1 MKGNSCVAA
10 LCVAVGASV
19 FASPAYAGAF
29 YLQEQS
35 PIEVGRAF
43 SGAAAAGDDASVVYY
58 NPAAMTE
65 LRGLTV
71 TAGGSLLFVDAR
83 QQNQN
88 STRTTPG
95 SPTQYPIPGG
105 DGGNPFASV
114 VGVPSIYAVGQVNDR
129 LSLGLGVNAP
139 FGLKL
144 DYNPDF
150 FGRYDS
156 LGTDL
161 KTYNIGASAGYK
173 VTDHL
178 SVGGGVDVQYVKVT
192 LTNAIPNLSPLDTD
206 GFGRVHGDDWS
217 VGWNLGVFYKTDGGV
232 KLGASY
238 RSGIRH
244 KVSGVYA
251 VSGLHGPLAAGNV
264 TLPATAPLDLP
275 DIWTL
280 SVNAPVGAK
289 ARVYLT
295 GHYYNWSVFKGIDVQ
310 PQGAAA
316 VVTPLNYKDSVGVS
330 LGGEYDVSPKLTLR
344 AGTMFDQTPTN
355 ADFLTTR
362 VPDGDRYWL
371 TTGASYHL
379 SPKLTVNV
387 AYAHTFVDKA
397 HIDRA
402 DEFFPAPATVTAT
415 TRAITRGNADQIAFS
430 LTAKL

>member
-1 MKGNSCVAA
+1 MKGSSRATA
-10 LCVAVGASV
+10 LCAVLGASV
-19 FASPAYAGAF
+19 FASPALAGGF

-43 SGAAAAGDDASVVYY
+43 SGEAAAGDDASVIYY
-58 NPAAMTE
+58 NPAAITE
-65 LRGLTV
+65 LRNLTV

-83 QQNQN
+83 QQNQG
-88 STRTTPG
+88 STRSVPG
-95 SPTQYPIPGG
+95 SPTLYPIPGG
-105 DGGNPFASV
+105 DGGNPFAGV
-114 VGVPSIYAVGQVNDR
+114 VAVPSIYVVAPASDR
-129 LSLGLGVNAP
+129 LSLGVGVNAP

-161 KTYNIGASAGYK
+161 KTYNIGASAAYK
-173 VTDHL
+173 LTDRL
-178 SVGGGVDVQYVKVT
+178 SVGGGIDVQYVKVT

-206 GFGRVHGDDWS
+206 GFGRVQGDDWS

-244 KVSGVYA
+244 KLSGTYQ
-251 VSGLHGPLAAGNV
+251 VSGLHAPLDSGNV

-280 SVNAPVGAK
+280 SVNAPVGPK
-289 ARVYLT
+289 ARVYLS
-295 GHYYNWSVFKGIDVQ
+295 GRYYNWSVFKGIDVQ
-310 PQGAAA
+310 PQGAPA
-316 VVTPLNYKDSVGVS
+316 VVTTLNYKDSVGVS
-330 LGGEYDVSPKLTLR
+330 LGGEYDISPRLTLR

-355 ADFLTTR
+355 ADYLTTR

-415 TRAITRGNADQIAFS
+415 TRATTRGNADQVALS
-430 LTAKL
+430 LTARL